1 MRIRSTWGAKIIDRA
16 VDSSSTIRI
25 GASDMEMDGFIDD
38 TFSEYRRRSVVRREP
53 GGSLSFDAPD
63 CGPRYLGF
71 VIFDSLYSEEM
82 EVSIDGV
89 KQGTAVV
96 DGNVQR
102 ERLFT
107 LTRPYNF
114 RGGEKI
120 RLVTPVEGD
129 NEYNPTLRG
138 PVREMTPYFSQW
150 EKGGESYRIECAAF
164 FAELPPENDLPSG
177 FAHVRA
183 EPVFAEADND
193 DDDASTAS
201 ARVTWVTTWDALC
214 RVEYWVE
221 GINDT
226 SVTEEASPG
235 ANHRV
240 VLSGLV
246 PDTTYG
252 YRITATDRS
261 GAPVET
267 GVRTFETSRP
277 IPAAGKAVSESL
289 ILTVR
294 NQSEVDRYAAPVRSG
309 VPFSE
314 GTLGSSRTMR
324 LLDSSGSE
332 VALQVRTLGRWPDGT
347 VKWALVDFQADVPAS
362 SEAEY
367 TLEYGSAAGRGTFD
381 TPLRVSED
389 GDGITVETGR
399 LRIRWD
405 RSKFGPFSEIT
416 RDGERYVESSDLV
429 VTGTDGREY
438 CSTNAKPQTLEIEE
452 RGPVHC
458 IVRAEGS
465 HASDDG
471 GRLLQSVFRV
481 HAYAGTG
488 YVRVD
493 HTFENDNSERAF
505 TDIASMH
512 LNIGTDAEADEA
524 SELVQTRDDRSLV
537 NGRTGDTRLRGYA
550 RTGEVEVELEDF
562 WQQYPKSLRTSADGI
577 EIGLCPSIEEN
588 DYRVDE
594 EEEYKSYFYL
604 RDGRYRFREG
614 MSKTHTIYVGEGIQ
628 DGVSPLMAQA
638 PVEWSCA
645 SGAFGEITP
654 GTNGRFPDYEKR
666 MGDVFG
672 EYLDDRDTGRDYGML
687 NYGDYFAG
695 NRTWGNTEYDT
706 GYVAFLQWARTGDL
720 RYFEEACRASVHHRD
735 VDTCHVSSDPGR
747 IGGVYRHS
755 IGHVG
760 EYYSYEDRA
769 APAVSLDD
777 EAFKKRSQTGGV
789 PWGTFTIS
797 HTWIDGF
804 LLHYFLTGDRRSFRT
819 AVEVADRYGGEHT
832 RNYDFTNCRN
842 NGWHLILTME
852 MYKATGDPF
861 YLNAAHIIVERTLD
875 RQTED
880 GAWKRMLAFGH
891 CMCEHP
897 PRHMGNAGFMVGILL
912 VGLKFYHQAT
922 GDPRVAE
929 SILGGAGWLVDVL
942 WKGNGFQ
949 YTPCPN
955 SGLKSEDMGQIITGL
970 CYAWRISGDERIRD
984 VLAPATKLLFDDLD
998 RSGRLLSAQG
1008 RVSPNILYELA
1019 RLGSQPR

>member
-1 MRIRSTWGAKIIDRA
+1 MIMQTTWGAKTIDRA
-16 VDSSSTIRI
+16 VDAQSAIRI
-25 GASDMEMDGFIDD
+25 SASDMAMDGFIND
-38 TFSEYRRRSVVRREP
+38 TFSEYRQRSVVRREP
-53 GGSLSFDAPD
+53 GGSLSFKAPD

-71 VIFDSLYSEEM
+71 VIFDSVYTEEV
-82 EVSIDGV
+82 EVLIDGV
-89 KQGTAVV
+89 KHGTAVV
-96 DGNVQR
+96 DGNIQR

-107 LTRPYNF
+107 LTEPYEF
-114 RGGEKI
+114 RGGEQV
-120 RLVTPVEGD
+120 RLVTSEESD
-129 NEYNPTLRG
+129 DEYDAAIRG
-138 PVREMTPYFSQW
+138 PVREMTPYYSQW
-150 EKGGESYRIECAAF
+150 EKGGESYRIESAAF
-164 FAELPPENDLPSG
+164 FAELPPENDLPSR
-177 FAHVRA
+177 FEHVHA

-193 DDDASTAS
+193 DDASTLS
-201 ARVTWVTTWDALC
+201 ARLTWVTTWDALC

-221 GINDT
+221 GTDDDT
-226 SVTEEASPG
+226 RVVEETGPG

-240 VLSGLV
+240 ILSDLA
-246 PDTTYG
+246 PDKTYS
-252 YRITATDRS
+252 YRVSAS
-261 GAPVET
+261 GRDGVHVEST
-267 GVRTFETSRP
+267 VNTFRTSRP
-277 IPAAGKAVSESL
+277 APAVGRAISERLS
-289 ILTVR
+289 LTVR
-294 NQSEVDRYAAPVRSG
+294 NPVDAERHSAPVRSG
-309 VPFSE
+309 VPFQE
-314 GTLGSSRTMR
+314 GVLGSSRTMR
-324 LLDSSGSE
+324 LFDPSGSE
-332 VALQVRTLGRWPDGT
+332 VALQTRTLGRWPDGT
-347 VKWALVDFQADVPAS
+347 VKWTLVDFQADVGAL

-367 TLEYGSAAGRGTFD
+367 TLEYGAAVSRGTCE
-381 TPLRVSED
+381 TPLRVSENKD
-389 GDGITVETGR
+389 EIVVETGR

-405 RSKFGPFSEIT
+405 RAKFGPFSDIRRGGEQYV
-416 RDGERYVESSDLV
+416 DGSDVV

-438 CSTNAKPQTLEIEE
+438 RSTNTKAETLEIEE

-465 HASDDG
+465 HVSDEG
-471 GRLLQSVFRV
+471 GKLLRSVFRV
-481 HAYAGTG
+481 HAYAGAG
-488 YVRVD
+488 YVCVD
-493 HTFENDNSERAF
+493 HTFENDISETAF
-505 TDIASMH
+505 TDIESMY
-512 LNIGTDAEADEA
+512 LRIETAEGADEA
-524 SELVQTRDDRSLV
+524 SEVVQTHDDRSVV
-537 NGRTGDTRLRGYA
+537 NGRVGEARLRGYG
-550 RTGEVEVELEDF
+550 RVGDVEVEVADF

-577 EIGLCPSIEEN
+577 GIGLCPSIGEE

-594 EEEYKSYFYL
+594 EEEYKLYFYL
-604 RDGRYRFREG
+604 RDGMYRFREG
-614 MSKTHTIYVGEGIQ
+614 MSKTHTIYVGEGIG

-638 PVEWSCA
+638 SVEWNCK

-654 GTNGRFPDYEKR
+654 GTNGRFSEYEEKAVQ
-666 MGDVFG
+666 VFG
-672 EYLDDRDTGRDYGML
+672 EYLEDRDSGRDYGML

-706 GYVAFLQWARTGDL
+706 GFVAFLQWARSGDL
-720 RYFEEACRASVHHRD
+720 KYFEEACRASVHHRD

-769 APAVSLDD
+769 APAVTLDD
-777 EAFKKRSQTGGV
+777 EGFKKRSQSGGV
-789 PWGTFTIS
+789 PWGTFTVS

-804 LLHYFLTGDRRSFRT
+804 LLHYFLTGDRRSFQT
-819 AVEVADRYGGEHT
+819 AVEVADRYGGEHS

-852 MYKATGDPF
+852 MYRATGDPF

-875 RQTED
+875 RQTEE

-929 SILGGAGWLVDVL
+929 SIIRGAGWLVDVL

-949 YTPCPN
+949 YTTCPN
-955 SGLKSEDMGQIITGL
+955 SGLKSEDMGQMITGL
-970 CYAWRISGDERIRD
+970 CYAWRIRGDERIRE

-1019 RLGSQPR
+1019 QLDS

>member
-1 MRIRSTWGAKIIDRA
+1 MKIQSTWGAKTIDRA
-16 VDSSSTIRI
+16 VDSPSTIRV

-38 TFSEYRRRSVVRREP
+38 TFSEYRQRSVVRREP
-53 GGSLSFDAPD
+53 GGSLSFKAPA

-71 VIFDSLYSEEM
+71 VMFDSVYSEEV
-82 EVSIDGV
+82 EVWIEGA
-89 KQGTAVV
+89 KQGTAIV
-96 DGNVQR
+96 DGNIQR

-107 LTRPYNF
+107 FTEPYDF
-114 RGGEKI
+114 RGGEQV
-120 RLVTPVEGD
+120 RLVTSVESED
-129 NEYNPTLRG
+129 DHDPTLRG
-138 PVREMTPYFSQW
+138 PVREMTPYYSQW

-164 FAELPPENDLPSG
+164 FAELPPENDLPSE
-177 FAHVRA
+177 FEYVRA

-193 DDDASTAS
+193 VEEEATTVS
-201 ARVTWVTTWDALC
+201 ARVTWVTTWDARC
-214 RVEYWVE
+214 RVEYWVKE
-221 GINDT
+221 AKDI
-226 SVTEEASPG
+226 SVIEEASPG

-240 VLSGLV
+240 VLSDLI
-246 PDTTYG
+246 PNASYC
-252 YRITATDRS
+252 YRITATDRD
-261 GAPVET
+261 GIPVET
-267 GVRTFETSRP
+267 TVQTFEMSRP
-277 IPAAGKAVSESL
+277 VPAMERADSESL
-289 ILTVR
+289 TLTVK
-294 NQSEVDRYAAPVRSG
+294 NQSDRARHCVPVRSG
-309 VPFSE
+309 VPFPK
-314 GTLGSSRTMR
+314 GVLGSSRAMR
-324 LLDSSGSE
+324 LLDASGDEAS
-332 VALQVRTLGRWPDGT
+332 LQTRTLGRWPDGT
-347 VKWALVDFQADVPAS
+347 VKWALVDFQADAPAS
-362 SEAEY
+362 SEVEF
-367 TLEYGSAAGRGTFD
+367 TLQYGSAVSRVTFD

-389 GDGITVETGR
+389 VDGVTVETGR

-405 RSKFGPFSEIT
+405 RSQFGPFSEIT
-416 RDGERYVESSDLV
+416 RAGEPYIDGADLV

-438 CSTNAKPQTLEIEE
+438 HSNNADVETLEIEE
-452 RGPVHC
+452 SGPAYCV
-458 IVRAEGS
+458 VRVEGS
-465 HASDDG
+465 HVSDDG
-471 GRLLQSVFRV
+471 DSLLRSVFRV
-481 HAYAGTG
+481 HAYAGAG
-488 YVRVD
+488 YARVD
-493 HTFENDNSERAF
+493 HTFENDNSEMDF
-505 TDIASMH
+505 TDIESMY
-512 LNIGTDAEADEA
+512 LRIRTDVGANE
-524 SELVQTRDDRSLV
+524 SCELIQTHDDRSVV
-537 NGRTGDTRLRGYA
+537 NGRAGDERLRGYGRA
-550 RTGEVEVELEDF
+550 GDVEVELADF
-562 WQQYPKSLRTSADGI
+562 WQQYPKSLRTGTNGI
-577 EIGLCPSIEEN
+577 EIGLCPSIDEG

-594 EEEYKSYFYL
+594 DEEYKLYFYL
-604 RDGRYRFREG
+604 RDGLYRFREG
-614 MSKTHTIYVGEGIQ
+614 MSKTHTIYMGEEIE
-628 DGVSPLMAQA
+628 DGVASLTAQA
-638 PVEWSCA
+638 PVEWNCA

-672 EYLDDRDTGRDYGML
+672 AYLGDRDTGRDYGML

-720 RYFEEACRASVHHRD
+720 KYFEEACRASIHHRD
-735 VDTCHVSSDPGR
+735 VDTCHVASDLGR

-819 AVEVADRYGGEHT
+819 AVEVADRYAGEHT

-861 YLNAAHIIVERTLD
+861 YLNASHIIIERTLD

-891 CMCEHP
+891 CTCEHP

-929 SILGGAGWLVDVL
+929 SIIRGAGWLVDVL

-949 YTPCPN
+949 YTTCPN
-955 SGLKSEDMGQIITGL
+955 SGLKSEDMGQMITGL

-1019 RLGSQPR
+1019 RLDV